1 MNAGVL
7 QPWWS
12 ASKTACH
19 TLDHKVFL
27 SHVNG
32 LVPKVVPVGGLQV
45 IEGPSERDY
54 RTPHFSFSFSS
65 SSSPPPPSFLVIRW
79 VDLFFNNQSY
89 HNIILAQSK
98 GQSSHVLEHWHLWDK
113 SQPFN
118 VVTESRVMH
127 SSGRPSAHRTESTS
141 SFSSVGSSLSIIFL
155 FPQHLTPFWCS
166 LYFCCFLRVF
176 F

>member
-1 MNAGVL
+1 MLMAWF
-7 QPWWS
+7 PRWCWW
-12 ASKTACH
+12 
-19 TLDHKVFL
+19 
-27 SHVNG
+27 
-32 LVPKVVPVGGLQV
+32 
-45 IEGPSERDY
+45 EGPSERDY
-54 RTPHFSFSFSS
+54 RAPHFSFSSSS

-127 SSGRPSAHRTESTS
+127 SSGRPSAHRTESTR
-141 SFSSVGSSLSIIFL
+141 LLLFL
-155 FPQHLTPFWCS
+155 FRWQLSKHHLPLSSASHSILMFS
-166 LYFCCFLRVF
+166 LFLLLF
-176 F
+176 KSLF